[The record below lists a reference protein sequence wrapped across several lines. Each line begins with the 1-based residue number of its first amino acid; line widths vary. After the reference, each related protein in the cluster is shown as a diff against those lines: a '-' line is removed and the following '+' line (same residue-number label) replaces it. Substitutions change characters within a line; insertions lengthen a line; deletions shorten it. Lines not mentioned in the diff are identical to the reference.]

1 MHFETI
7 RLAEIPSLRADLAD
21 KRPVVMVVDDEKV
34 IADTLAAILAR
45 SGYTAIAAYDGESAL
60 ERARTIPPQ
69 MMITDVCMP
78 GMGGI
83 ELAVAMRRSCPAC
96 KILLFSG
103 QMATVDL
110 LIASRNAGYDFAA
123 ISKPIHP
130 TELLAKV
137 SEFLAGPSDASAPDA
152 NSPDGR
158 PEPAFFLS
166 AAHSHA
172 GSA

>member
-7 RLAEIPSLRADLAD
+7 PLAEIPSLRADVTD
-21 KRPVVMVVDDEKV
+21 KRPVVMVVDDERV
-34 IADTLAAILAR
+34 IADTLAAILTR

-60 ERARTIPPQ
+60 EWARTIPPQ

-83 ELAVAMRRSCPAC
+83 ELAVAVRRSCPAC

-137 SEFLAGPSDASAPDA
+137 SEFLAGLSAA
-152 NSPDGR
+152 NSPDR
-158 PEPAFFLS
+158 PEPTFYLS
-166 AAHSHA
+166 PAQSHA

>member
-1 MHFETI
+1 MSRKLNFETVP
-7 RLAEIPSLRADLAD
+7 LAEVPFPRSADGVD
-21 KRPVVMVVDDEKV
+21 KRPVVLIVDDEKV
-34 IADTLAAILAR
+34 IADTLAAILTH

-60 ERARTIPPQ
+60 ERARTTAPQ

-83 ELAVAMRRSCPAC
+83 ELAVAIRGSYPDC

-103 QMATVDL
+103 QMSTVDL
-110 LIASRNAGYDFAA
+110 LTASRNAGYDFAA

-137 SEFLAGPSDASAPDA
+137 SQFLHPPRAD
-152 NSPDGR
+152 R
-158 PEPAFFLS
+158 PEPVALGGHPQREEWS
-166 AAHSHA
+166 A
-172 GSA
+172 